1 MEDSYRIGDAIFHP
15 PSSILIQTALVG
27 YLPFR
32 IERGSL
38 HGRYRREENKEYITM
53 DRVGFNGQPIITI
66 VIGLLLIWLVFR
78 VIKGALR
85 LGLTLVII
93 AVVAYLVLNALR

>member
-1 MEDSYRIGDAIFHP
+1 MNIA
-15 PSSILIQTALVG
+15 
-27 YLPFR
+27 
-32 IERGSL
+32 
-38 HGRYRREENKEYITM
+38 
-53 DRVGFNGQPIITI
+53 GFNGQYIITI